1 MSGDDVVSEEWTVTL
16 PLLFWRNPDG
26 IAAGYLA
33 FSGELAEQ
41 LRAHRVIQKLEQAR
55 PGNFGSVKV
64 ISRIGGSEWANALYP
79 ERDGSWGLPIKKAV
93 RVAEG
98 LEEGDLVTVSLR
110 FL

>member
-1 MSGDDVVSEEWTVTL
+1 MSEEWTVTL

-33 FSGELAEQ
+33 VTGDLAEQ
-41 LRAHRVIQKLEQAR
+41 LVAARAAQKLELGKA
-55 PGNFGSVKV
+55 GNFGSVKV

-79 ERDGSWGLPIKKAV
+79 EKDGSWGLPVKKAV

-98 LEEGDLVTVSLR
+98 LEEGDMVTVTLR
-110 FL
+110 FP